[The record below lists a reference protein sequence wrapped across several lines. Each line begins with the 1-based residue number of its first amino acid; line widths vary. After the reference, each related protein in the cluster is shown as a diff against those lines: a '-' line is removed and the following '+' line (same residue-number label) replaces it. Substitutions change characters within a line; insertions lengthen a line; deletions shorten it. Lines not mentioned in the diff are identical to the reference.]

1 MMVMVILGRCSC
13 GVSICVSVGGV
24 SCGLIG
30 SNDER
35 WWCKG

>member
-1 MMVMVILGRCSC
+1 MVILGRGGC
-13 GVSICVSVGGV
+13 GVSICVSVGSV
-24 SCGLIG
+24 SGGLSG